1 VSSGA
6 CFATISS
13 QAHFNEQLF
22 QEHDMADPTLDIL
35 IIGAGPGGYV
45 AAIRAAQLG
54 LSVAVVEMDK
64 PGGVCLNWGC
74 IPSKNLIQQAEDFHV
89 LRTMEKLGVTVDRAG
104 LDYAKVHANSRHAA
118 NTLAGGVD
126 GLLRKHKVKVIK
138 GRARLAGPGK
148 VAVEGGDV
156 LAAKNILVATGSRPM
171 EVKGFE
177 FDEKQ
182 VLSSTGILD
191 LKKLPKSLV
200 ILGGGAI
207 GCEFAF
213 VMNAFGV
220 KVTVVEMVEHLLP
233 TEDFECAAVLAES
246 FKAAGIRVHTGTR
259 ATGLTRTAKSVSV
272 ALATPEGDITV
283 KADQALVVFGR
294 RPNTENLGLETV
306 GLAADERGFIPVRDY
321 NQTSAKGVF
330 AIGDVTS
337 TPLLAHVASREGEI
351 VVEYIAGHAG
361 DMTRVD
367 PLAVPSAIYCEPQVA
382 GFGLREDE
390 ARSRSIEIKK
400 SVFPYRGIGK
410 AVAVGKPEGLVKL
423 IADPQTGEILG
434 GHVVGLNATEILH
447 EILLA
452 KTAELL
458 PEDITRM
465 IHAHPTLSE
474 GVMEA
479 ALGLVGAPIHK

>member
-1 VSSGA
+1 MS
-6 CFATISS
+6 
-13 QAHFNEQLF
+13 EQK
-22 QEHDMADPTLDIL
+22 LDIA

-54 LSVAVVEMDK
+54 LKVAVVEMDS

-74 IPSKNLIQQAEDFHV
+74 IPSKNLIQQAEDYHV
-89 LRTMEKLGVTVDRAG
+89 LHAMEKLGVKIDRSG
-104 LDYAKVHANSRHAA
+104 LDYGVVHANSRAAA
-118 NTLAGGVD
+118 NTLAGGVS
-126 GLLRKHKVKVIK
+126 GLLRKNKVKVIK
-138 GRARLAGPGK
+138 GRARLAGPGR
-148 VAVEGGDV
+148 VSVEGGET
-156 LAAKNILVATGSRPM
+156 LSASNILIATGSRPL

-191 LKKLPKSLV
+191 LKALPKSLV

-220 KVTVVEMVEHLLP
+220 AVTVVEMTAHLLP
-233 TEDFECAAVLAES
+233 TEDFECAAVLAAS
-246 FKAAGIRVHTGTR
+246 FEKAGISVHTGTR
-259 ATGLTRTAKSVSV
+259 ATSLSRSAKEVSV
-272 ALATPEGDITV
+272 ALTTPKGEIEVTAE
-283 KADQALVVFGR
+283 KALVVFGR
-294 RPNTENLGLETV
+294 RPNTEDLGLETV
-306 GLAADERGFIPVRDY
+306 GLTTDERGFIPVGDY
-321 NQTSAKGVF
+321 NQTSVKGVF
-330 AIGDVTS
+330 AIGDITS
-337 TPLLAHVASREGEI
+337 TPLLAHVASREGELA
-351 VVEYIAGHAG
+351 VEFIAGHG
-361 DMTRVD
+361 GNVKQVD
-367 PLAVPSAIYCEPQVA
+367 PSVVPSAIYCEPQVA

-390 ARSRSIEIKK
+390 AKSRGIEIRK

-410 AVAVGKPEGLVKL
+410 AVAVGRHEGLVKL
-423 IADPQTGEILG
+423 IADPKTGEILG

-447 EILLA
+447 EMLLA

-458 PEDITRM
+458 PEDITAM

-479 ALGLVGAPIHK
+479 ALGLTGAPIHM

>member
-1 VSSGA
+1 M
-6 CFATISS
+6 T
-13 QAHFNEQLF
+13 QEQN
-22 QEHDMADPTLDIL
+22 MAASKLDIV

-54 LSVAVVEMDK
+54 LSVAVVEMDT

-89 LRTMEKLGVTVDRAG
+89 LRALEKLGVKVDRSG
-104 LDYAKVHANSRHAA
+104 LDYGQVHANSRAA
-118 NTLAGGVD
+118 AHTLAGGVT
-126 GLLRKHKVKVIK
+126 GLLRKNKVRVIK
-138 GRARLAGPGK
+138 GRGRLAGPGK
-148 VAVEGGDV
+148 VVVEGGET
-156 LAAKNILVATGSRPM
+156 LEARNILLATGSRPL

-191 LKKLPKSLV
+191 LKKLPESLM

-213 VMNAFGV
+213 VMNSFGV
-220 KVTVVEMVEHLLP
+220 DVTVVEMTEHLLP
-233 TEDFECAAVLAES
+233 TEDLECAAVLEAS
-246 FKAAGIRVHTGTR
+246 FARAGINVHTQTR
-259 ATGLTRTAKSVSV
+259 ATALQRSAQGVSV
-272 ALATPEGDITV
+272 ALTTPAGDV
-283 KADQALVVFGR
+283 AVEAEKALVVFGR
-294 RPNTENLGLETV
+294 SPNTQELGLETV
-306 GLAADERGFIPVRDY
+306 GIEIDVSGFVPVGDY
-321 NQTSAKGVF
+321 NQTTAQGVF
-330 AIGDVTS
+330 AVGDITS

-351 VVEYIAGHAG
+351 AVEYIAGHAG
-361 DMTRVD
+361 DMKRVD
-367 PLAVPSAIYCEPQVA
+367 PDSVPSAIYCEPQVA

-390 ARSRSIEIKK
+390 AKSRGIEVRK

-410 AVAVGKPEGLVKL
+410 AVAVGRAEGLVKL
-423 IADPQTGEILG
+423 LADPGTGEILG
-434 GHVVGLNATEILH
+434 GHVVGLSATEIVH
-447 EILLA
+447 EMLLA

-479 ALGLVGAPIHK
+479 ALGLVGAPVHM

>member
-1 VSSGA
+1 
-6 CFATISS
+6 
-13 QAHFNEQLF
+13 
-22 QEHDMADPTLDIL
+22 MADSKLDIV

-54 LSVAVVEMDK
+54 LSVVVVEMDT

-74 IPSKNLIQQAEDFHV
+74 IPSKNLIQQAEDYHV
-89 LRTMEKLGVTVDRAG
+89 LAAMEKLGVKVDRKG
-104 LDYAKVHANSRHAA
+104 LDYGVVHANSRSAA
-118 NTLAGGVD
+118 SALAGGVT
-126 GLLRKHKVKVIK
+126 GLLRKNKIKVVK
-138 GRARLAGPGK
+138 GRARLAGAGK
-148 VAVEGGDV
+148 VAVEGGETLV
-156 LAAKNILVATGSRPM
+156 AKNILIATGSRPM
-171 EVKGFE
+171 DVKGFE

-191 LKKLPKSLV
+191 MKKLPKSLV

-220 KVTVVEMVEHLLP
+220 EVTVVEMVDHLLP
-233 TEDFECAAVLAES
+233 SEDFECAAVLEHS
-246 FKAAGIRVHTGTR
+246 FNKAGITVHTGTR
-259 ATGLTRTAKSVSV
+259 ATGLKRTAKTVTV
-272 ALATPEGDITV
+272 ALATPEGDINVTAE
-283 KADQALVVFGR
+283 KALVVFGR
-294 RPNTENLGLETV
+294 RPNTEDLGLDTV
-306 GLAADERGFIPVRDY
+306 GIEADERGFIPVGHY

-351 VVEYIAGHAG
+351 AVEYIAGHAG
-361 DMTRVD
+361 EMKQVD
-367 PLAVPSAIYCEPQVA
+367 PDSVPSAIYCEPQVA
-382 GFGLREDE
+382 GFGLREDQ
-390 ARSRSIEIKK
+390 AKSRGILIKK

-423 IADPQTGEILG
+423 IADPETGEILG

-479 ALGLVGAPIHK
+479 ALGLDGAPIHL

>member
-1 VSSGA
+1 MTAS
-6 CFATISS
+6 
-13 QAHFNEQLF
+13 
-22 QEHDMADPTLDIL
+22 TLDIA

-54 LSVAVVEMDK
+54 LSVAVVERDT

-74 IPSKNLIQQAEDFHV
+74 IPSKNLIQQAEEFHT
-89 LRTMEKLGVTVDRAG
+89 LEAMEKLGVKVDRAG
-104 LDYAKVHANSRHAA
+104 LDYAAVHANSRAA
-118 NTLAGGVD
+118 AGALAGGVA
-126 GLLRKHKVKVIK
+126 GLLRKNKVKVIK

-148 VAVEGGDV
+148 VAVEGGET
-156 LAAKNILVATGSRPM
+156 LSAKHILIATGSRPM
-171 EVKGFE
+171 EVQGFE
-177 FDEKQ
+177 FDEQ
-182 VLSSTGILD
+182 RVLSSTGILD
-191 LKKLPKSLV
+191 LKKLPGSLV

-220 KVTVVEMVEHLLP
+220 EVTLVEMVEHLLP
-233 TEDFECAAVLAES
+233 TEDFECAAVLEDS
-246 FKAAGIRVHTGTR
+246 FRRAGIRVHTGTR
-259 ATGLTRTAKSVSV
+259 ATALARAAKSVSV
-272 ALATPEGDITV
+272 TLATPEGEVVI
-283 KADQALVVFGR
+283 KAEQALAVFGR
-294 RPNTENLGLETV
+294 RPNTEDLGLETV
-306 GLAADERGFIPVRDY
+306 GIELDQRGFIPVGDY
-321 NQTSAKGVF
+321 QQTSANGVF

-351 VVEYIAGHAG
+351 AVEYIAGHAG
-361 DMTRVD
+361 DMQRVD
-367 PLAVPSAIYCEPQVA
+367 PDSVPSAIYCEPQVA

-390 ARSRSIEIKK
+390 AKSRGMAIKK
-400 SVFPYRGIGK
+400 SIFPYRGIGK
-410 AVAVGKPEGLVKL
+410 AVAVGRPEGLVKL
-423 IADPQTGEILG
+423 IADPASGEILG

-479 ALGLVGAPIHK
+479 ALGLDGAPIHM

>member
-1 VSSGA
+1 
-6 CFATISS
+6 
-13 QAHFNEQLF
+13 
-22 QEHDMADPTLDIL
+22 MAESKLDIV

-54 LSVAVVEMDK
+54 LSAAVVEMDS

-89 LRTMEKLGVTVDRAG
+89 LCAMEKLGVKVDRSG
-104 LDYAKVHANSRHAA
+104 LDYGKVHANSRAA
-118 NTLAGGVD
+118 AAALAGGVT
-126 GLLRKHKVKVIK
+126 GLLRKNKVKVIK
-138 GRARLAGPGK
+138 GRGRLAGPGK
-148 VAVEGGDV
+148 VAIEGGEI
-156 LAAKNILVATGSRPM
+156 LAAKNILIATGSRPM
-171 EVKGFE
+171 EIKGFE

-220 KVTVVEMVEHLLP
+220 EVTVVEMVDHLLP
-233 TEDFECAAVLAES
+233 TEDFECAAVLEDS
-246 FKAAGIRVHTGTR
+246 FRKAGITVHTGTR
-259 ATGLTRTAKSVSV
+259 ATGMARSPRSVSV
-272 ALATPEGDITV
+272 SLETPGGGLKV
-283 KADQALVVFGR
+283 KAEQALVVFGR
-294 RPNTENLGLETV
+294 RPNTEDLGLETV
-306 GLAADERGFIPVRDY
+306 GLKADERGFIPVGDF
-321 NQTSAKGVF
+321 NQTATRGVF

-351 VVEYIAGHAG
+351 AVEYIAGHAG
-361 DMTRVD
+361 MKNIDVD
-367 PLAVPSAIYCEPQVA
+367 CVPSAIYCEPQVA

-390 ARSRSIEIKK
+390 AKSQGIAINK

-423 IADPQTGEILG
+423 LADPQTGEILG

-479 ALGLVGAPIHK
+479 ALGLDGAPIHL

>member
-1 VSSGA
+1 
-6 CFATISS
+6 
-13 QAHFNEQLF
+13 
-22 QEHDMADPTLDIL
+22 MAESKLDIA

-54 LSVAVVEMDK
+54 LSVAVVEMDT

-74 IPSKNLIQQAEDFHV
+74 IPSKNLIQQAEEFHT
-89 LRTMEKLGVTVDRAG
+89 LHAMEKLGVKIDRAG
-104 LDYAKVHANSRHAA
+104 LDYSAVHANSRAA
-118 NTLAGGVD
+118 AGALTGGVA
-126 GLLRKHKVKVIK
+126 GLLRKNKVKVIK
-138 GRARLAGPGK
+138 GRARLAGSGK
-148 VAVEGGDV
+148 VAVEGGET
-156 LAAKNILVATGSRPM
+156 LAARNILIATGSRPM
-171 EVKGFE
+171 EIKGFE

-191 LKKLPKSLV
+191 LNKLPKSLV

-207 GCEFAF
+207 GCEFAY

-220 KVTVVEMVEHLLP
+220 DVTLVEMVNHLLP
-233 TEDFECAAVLAES
+233 TEDFECAAVLEQS
-246 FKAAGIRVHTGTR
+246 FIRAGITVHTGTR
-259 ATGLTRTAKSVSV
+259 ATGMTRTSRSV
-272 ALATPEGDITV
+272 AVSLATPKGDIEV
-283 KADQALVVFGR
+283 KAEKALVVFGR

-306 GLAADERGFIPVRDY
+306 GIHADDRGFIPVGDY
-321 NQTSAKGVF
+321 CQTSAKGVF

-351 VVEYIAGHAG
+351 AVEYIAGHAPS
-361 DMTRVD
+361 MKRVD
-367 PLAVPSAIYCEPQVA
+367 PAEVPSAIYCEPQVA

-390 ARSRSIEIKK
+390 AKSEGIAIKK
-400 SVFPYRGIGK
+400 SVFPYRGVGK
-410 AVAVGKPEGLVKL
+410 AVAVGRPEGLVKL
-423 IADPQTGEILG
+423 IADPDTGELLG

-479 ALGLVGAPIHK
+479 ALGLTGAPIHM

>member
-1 VSSGA
+1 
-6 CFATISS
+6 
-13 QAHFNEQLF
+13 
-22 QEHDMADPTLDIL
+22 MDI
-35 IIGAGPGGYV
+35 
-45 AAIRAAQLG
+45 
-54 LSVAVVEMDK
+54 
-64 PGGVCLNWGC
+64 
-74 IPSKNLIQQAEDFHV
+74 
-89 LRTMEKLGVTVDRAG
+89 
-104 LDYAKVHANSRHAA
+104 
-118 NTLAGGVD
+118 
-126 GLLRKHKVKVIK
+126 
-138 GRARLAGPGK
+138 
-148 VAVEGGDV
+148 
-156 LAAKNILVATGSRPM
+156 
-171 EVKGFE
+171 KGFE

-191 LKKLPKSLV
+191 MKKLPKSLV

-220 KVTVVEMVEHLLP
+220 EVTVVEMVDHLLP
-233 TEDFECAAVLAES
+233 TEDFECAAVLEES
-246 FKAAGIRVHTGTR
+246 FNKAGITIHTGTR
-259 ATGLTRTAKSVSV
+259 ATSLKRSAKAVTV
-272 ALATPEGDITV
+272 ALTTPKGDISVTAE
-283 KADQALVVFGR
+283 KALVVFGR
-294 RPNTENLGLETV
+294 RPNTEDLGLDTL
-306 GLAADERGFIPVRDY
+306 GINADERGFIPVGDY
-321 NQTSAKGVF
+321 NQTSARGVF

-351 VVEYIAGHAG
+351 AVEYIAGHAG
-361 DMTRVD
+361 GMKQVD
-367 PLAVPSAIYCEPQVA
+367 PDSVPSAIYCEPQVA
-382 GFGLREDE
+382 GFGLREDQ
-390 ARSRSIEIKK
+390 AKSKGIQIKK

-423 IADPQTGEILG
+423 IADPNTGEILG

-479 ALGLVGAPIHK
+479 ALGLNGAPIHM

>member
-1 VSSGA
+1 
-6 CFATISS
+6 
-13 QAHFNEQLF
+13 
-22 QEHDMADPTLDIL
+22 MADSITHIA

-54 LSVAVVEMDK
+54 LSVTVVEMDT

-89 LRTMEKLGVTVDRAG
+89 LGAMEKLGVKVDRAG
-104 LDYAKVHANSRHAA
+104 LDYRKVHANSRAAA
-118 NTLAGGVD
+118 NTLAGGVT
-126 GLLRKHKVKVIK
+126 GLLRKNKVKVIK
-138 GRARLAGPGK
+138 GRARLAGAGK
-148 VAVEGGDV
+148 VAVEGGATL
-156 LAAKNILVATGSRPM
+156 LAKHILIATGSRPM
-171 EVKGFE
+171 EIKGFE
-177 FDEKQ
+177 FDERQ

-191 LKKLPKSLV
+191 LKTLPRSLI

-220 KVTVVEMVEHLLP
+220 DVTVVEMVDHLLP
-233 TEDFECAAVLAES
+233 TEDFECAAILEES
-246 FKAAGIRVHTGTR
+246 FRKAGITVHTGTR
-259 ATGLTRTAKSVSV
+259 ATGLKRTAKNVSV
-272 ALATPEGDITV
+272 ALATPEGDISVTAE
-283 KADQALVVFGR
+283 KALVVFGR
-294 RPNTENLGLETV
+294 RPNTEDLGLDTV
-306 GLAADERGFIPVRDY
+306 GVETDERGFIPVGDY
-321 NQTSAKGVF
+321 NQTSARGVF

-351 VVEYIAGHAG
+351 AVEYIAGHAPA
-361 DMTRVD
+361 MKRVD
-367 PLAVPSAIYCEPQVA
+367 TDSVPSAIYCEPQVA

-390 ARSRSIEIKK
+390 ARSKGLEIRK

-423 IADPQTGEILG
+423 IADPQSGEILG

-458 PEDITRM
+458 PEDISRM

-479 ALGLVGAPIHK
+479 ALGLDGAPIHM

>member
-1 VSSGA
+1 
-6 CFATISS
+6 
-13 QAHFNEQLF
+13 
-22 QEHDMADPTLDIL
+22 MADSKTDIA

-54 LSVAVVEMDK
+54 LSVTVVEMDT

-74 IPSKNLIQQAEDFHV
+74 IPSKNLIQQAEEFHT
-89 LRTMEKLGVTVDRAG
+89 LHAMEKLGVKVDRSG
-104 LDYAKVHANSRHAA
+104 LDYGAVHANSRAA
-118 NTLAGGVD
+118 ASALAGGVS
-126 GLLRKHKVKVIK
+126 GLLRKNKVKVVK

-148 VAVEGGDV
+148 VAVEGGET
-156 LAAKNILVATGSRPM
+156 LTAKNILIATGSRPM
-171 EVKGFE
+171 EIKGFE

-207 GCEFAF
+207 GCEFAY
-213 VMNAFGV
+213 VMSAFGV
-220 KVTVVEMVEHLLP
+220 AVTLVEMVDHLLP
-233 TEDFECAAVLAES
+233 TEDYECAAVLEQS
-246 FKAAGIRVHTGTR
+246 FKQAGITVHTGTR
-259 ATGLTRTAKSVSV
+259 ATGMTRSSRSV
-272 ALATPEGDITV
+272 AVSLTTPEGDVEV
-283 KADQALVVFGR
+283 KAEKALVVFGR
-294 RPNTENLGLETV
+294 RPNTEDLGLETV
-306 GLAADERGFIPVRDY
+306 GVKTDERGFIPVGDY
-321 NQTSAKGVF
+321 CQTSAKGVF
-330 AIGDVTS
+330 AIGDITS

-351 VVEYIAGHAG
+351 AVEYIAGHTPA
-361 DMTRVD
+361 MKQVD
-367 PLAVPSAIYCEPQVA
+367 PADVPSAIYCEPQVA

-390 ARSRSIEIKK
+390 AKSKGLAIKK

-410 AVAVGKPEGLVKL
+410 AVAVGRPEGLVKL
-423 IADPQTGEILG
+423 IADPDTGELLG

-479 ALGLVGAPIHK
+479 ALGLEGAPIHM